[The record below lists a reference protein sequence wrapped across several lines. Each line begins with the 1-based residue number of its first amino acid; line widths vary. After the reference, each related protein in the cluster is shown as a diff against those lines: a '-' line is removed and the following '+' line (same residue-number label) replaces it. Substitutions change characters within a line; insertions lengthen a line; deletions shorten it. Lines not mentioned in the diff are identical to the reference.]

1 MESVFRHC
9 RSTEPSARHRQMDTT
24 QTTLLS
30 LETMGTSRLP
40 GTAQARCKR
49 ARSLEHQQIGAR
61 PLAVEQ
67 HPGTEAGIT
76 SAALHELGAAG
87 HCGAAGIYSSNRRVR
102 DPYAR
107 WCGRRGAVRRLPIP
121 IRLQEISM
129 HPPIVEWLFDNF
141 FAVWFFVLFLIVAF
155 WVVRILMVS
164 SLPSI

>member
-9 RSTEPSARHRQMDTT
+9 RSTEPSARYRQMDTT

-30 LETMGTSRLP
+30 LEAMGTSRLP

-49 ARSLEHQQIGAR
+49 ARSMEHQQIGAR

-76 SAALHELGAAG
+76 SAVLHELGAAG

-107 WCGRRGAVRRLPIP
+107 WCGRRGAVRRLPIL
-121 IRLQEISM
+121 IRLQNEPETPRRSRKR
-129 HPPIVEWLFDNF
+129 HSHYLLLGQEP
-141 FAVWFFVLFLIVAF
+141 
-155 WVVRILMVS
+155 R
-164 SLPSI
+164 